1 MKNILFI
8 LFLLFLIPSSASC
21 EQTGD
26 TLSSAK
32 VTSVTETFDPV
43 AATNT
48 YVNALSAKD
57 KATSDKYFEGNYWHT
72 LWAMLIEILVAVIFL
87 FFGLSQWMKKI
98 SRRVKNVNLQNLI
111 YILFYLVFSFLL
123 TLPYSIYKDFIREH
137 HFGLSNMSFGGWFG
151 EELINLLVNVVLLT
165 ILLLVIYF
173 VIRKTK
179 KYWWIWTSVVST
191 AFFVILVFIYPV
203 FIAPLFNT
211 YTELPAG
218 KVRTEILS
226 LARANGIPADH
237 VYEFNASK
245 QSKRISANVSGIGST
260 IRISLNDNL
269 LNRCTPAEI
278 KAVMAHEMGHYL
290 LHHVQKLILIY
301 GVLFFA
307 GFWLVDITCRRLLK
321 KWGQRWKVSG
331 MDDIGGLPL
340 LMVVFSFYIFLAT
353 PLTNNITR
361 ITEAEADIFGIN
373 ASLEPDGFAR
383 AAMMTSEYRKV
394 DPGHWEEIIFY
405 DHPSPHS
412 RVLMAMKWKAENL
425 KEPVTVTEDK

>member
-1 MKNILFI
+1 MKNIFFI
-8 LFLLFLIPSSASC
+8 LFLLFLIPSSAVC
-21 EQTGD
+21 EQTED

-32 VTSVTETFDPV
+32 VTSAIKTFDPV

-48 YVNALSAKD
+48 YINALSAKD
-57 KATSDKYFEGNYWHT
+57 KAMSDKYFEGNYWHM
-72 LWAMLIEILVAVIFL
+72 LWAMIIEILIAIIFL
-87 FFGLSQWMKKI
+87 FSGLSLWMEKI

-111 YILFYLVFSFLL
+111 YIVFYLVFSFLL
-123 TLPYSIYKDFIREH
+123 TLPYSIYKGFIREH
-137 HFGLSNMSFGGWFG
+137 QFGLSNMSFDGWFG
-151 EELINLLVNVVLLT
+151 EELINLLINVVLLT
-165 ILLLVIYF
+165 VLLLVIYF
-173 VIRKTK
+173 VIRKTQ
-179 KYWWIWTSVVST
+179 KYWWIWASVIST
-191 AFFVILVFIYPV
+191 VFFVIVIFISPV

-245 QSKRISANVSGIGST
+245 QSKRISANVSGIGRT

-290 LHHVQKLILIY
+290 LHHIQRYILIF
-301 GVLFFA
+301 GVLFFV
-307 GFWLVDITCRRLLK
+307 GFWLVDVTCRHFLNK
-321 KWGQRWKVSG
+321 FGQRWKVSG
-331 MDDIGGLPL
+331 MHDIGGLPL
-340 LMVVFSFYIFLAT
+340 LMAVFSFFIFLAT
-353 PLTNNITR
+353 PLTNNISR

-373 ASLEPDGFAR
+373 ASREPDGFAR

-425 KEPVTVTEDK
+425 NDLVAVTGK